1 MNDVTTQST
10 DAARQENVG
19 KILDAAER
27 LFKHYGYAKTNVADI
42 ARELSMSSAN
52 IYRFFSSKAEIHQAL
67 ARRML
72 MAQYEVVKEN
82 AFGPGS
88 AEERLKSHLILV
100 HRMTVETMLDEEK
113 VHEMVMVAI
122 DQQWPVIEE
131 HLGRMR
137 MLVAHIIEDGIRAGE
152 FREQDPILAAECF
165 LCCGV
170 SLCHPQLVAKK
181 ISHDEI
187 VTPDSLA
194 DFVIRALK

>member
-1 MNDVTTQST
+1 MNDVTTQTT

-42 ARELSMSSAN
+42 ARELSMSPAN

-72 MAQYEVVKEN
+72 NAQYEVVKEN
-82 AFGPGS
+82 ASSGGS
-88 AEERLKSHLILV
+88 AEERLKSHLLLV
-100 HRMTVETMLDEEK
+100 HRITVETMLEEER
-113 VHEMVMVAI
+113 VHEMVLVAL

-131 HLGRMR
+131 HLSRMR
-137 MLVAHIIEDGIRAGE
+137 ALVADLIRDGIRSGE
-152 FREQDPILAAECF
+152 FREQDPVLAAECF

-181 ISHDEI
+181 IAHDEAI
-187 VTPDSLA
+187 TPDFLA
-194 DFVIRALK
+194 DFVINALK

>member
-1 MNDVTTQST
+1 MSDVSAQPT

-42 ARELSMSSAN
+42 ARELSMSPAN

-72 MAQYEVVKEN
+72 NAQYEVVKEN
-82 AFGPGS
+82 ASGGGS
-88 AEERLKSHLILV
+88 AEERLKSHLLLV
-100 HRMTVETMLDEEK
+100 HRITVETMLEEER
-113 VHEMVMVAI
+113 VHEMVLVAL

-131 HLGRMR
+131 HLSRMR
-137 MLVAHIIEDGIRAGE
+137 ALVADLIRDGIRSGE
-152 FREQDPILAAECF
+152 FREQDPSLAAECF

-181 ISHDEI
+181 IAYDEAI
-187 VTPDSLA
+187 TPDILA
-194 DFVIRALK
+194 DFVIKALK